1 VRPFD
6 VEFCKVILEYS
17 AKIAMG
23 GLSPEHGSSNDRPL
37 QAEESDPAC
46 SDTSSLC
53 GETFVDSRPSPEL
66 LLEAVLARSSTR
78 STLDALKLVGPMF
91 FELDARR
98 GSSEISLAHFEQGSF
113 QDRRK
118 VWQAGSHVHIPRVAG
133 SMFVIT
139 DLEGHKPLVES
150 IFRKH
155 DLLSRMMRRDPND
168 HVHLCVLGDTIDR
181 DGWQASEILEFLYE
195 LKLEHG
201 LWDNIHILSGNHE
214 LNERI
219 QKGSRDGGFYL
230 EVLATRESYRDLG
243 DRRDPLGRGLVKW
256 SNEQFDRELTYPPLR
271 AALWRVFNEAFK
283 ASPLT
288 VTTENGLCLSH
299 AGITNKG
306 LFASINAGGV
316 SQSHSRAEMFTS
328 LANAWRDPEAV
339 KDLTWSDFSTR
350 QPGIS
355 ANFRGMNSSGEL
367 VAGPGIAFG
376 IESTRAFLDRIDK
389 KLLIRGHQPYAPHGA
404 VKIGRVTWAV
414 GDAVVT
420 TNTGQGREYLEIGLK
435 DDVSGAG
442 DVVVHR
448 VELP

>member
-1 VRPFD
+1 
-6 VEFCKVILEYS
+6 
-17 AKIAMG
+17 MG
-23 GLSPEHGSSNDRPL
+23 GAPSIHGPPNNWPRDPR
-37 QAEESDPAC
+37 ESETSC
-46 SDTSSLC
+46 SKTSSLC
-53 GETFVDSRPSPEL
+53 GETFVDRRKSPEL
-66 LLEAVLARSSTR
+66 LLEAVLARSSSR
-78 STLDALKLVGPMF
+78 STLDALKLVGQMF
-91 FELDARR
+91 FELDEKR
-98 GSSEISLAHFEQGSF
+98 GSSERSLGDFEQRVF
-113 QDRRK
+113 QDREK
-118 VWQAGSHVHIPRVAG
+118 VWQAGSHIHIPRVAG

-139 DLEGHKPLVES
+139 DLEGHKPLIEE

-168 HVHLCVLGDTIDR
+168 HVHLCLLGDTIDR
-181 DGWQASEILEFLYE
+181 DGCRASDVLELLYE

-219 QKGSRDGGFYL
+219 QKSSKDGGFYL

-243 DRRDPLGRGLVKW
+243 DRRDPLGLGLVRW
-256 SNEQFDRELTYPPLR
+256 NNEQFGQELKYPPLR
-271 AALWRVFNEAFK
+271 AALWRAYNEAFK

-288 VTTENGLCLSH
+288 LTTENGLCLSH

-306 LFASINAGGV
+306 LFATINTPGF
-316 SQSHSRAEMFTS
+316 SESPSRAEIFRC
-328 LANAWRDPEAV
+328 LADAWRDPEVV
-339 KDLTWSDFSTR
+339 KDLTWSDFSTH

-355 ANFRGMNSSGEL
+355 TNFRGMNSHGQL

-376 IESTRAFLDRIDK
+376 IESTRAFLGLVDK
-389 KLLIRGHQPYAPHGA
+389 TLLIRGHQPCAPHGA
-404 VKIGRVTWAV
+404 TKIGRVTWAV

-420 TNTGQGREYLEIGLK
+420 TNTGQGREYLEIGLQ